1 MNAAIRKKF
10 TRYISLNVLGMIAIS
25 CYILADTYFI
35 SSAVGTLGIVALN
48 LTLPFYNFIYGLG
61 MMLGTGGGIRYSI
74 LRANNR
80 NEEAQKVF
88 TNTLILGFLI
98 SLLFVLVGLTL
109 SKQITTL
116 LGATGVVEEY
126 ASSYFRIFM
135 SFAPLFIISEILLS
149 FVRNSGA
156 PRRAMTA
163 MIIGSLMNAIMDYI
177 FIVILDMG
185 MSGAAFAT
193 ILSPAISIL
202 IYVPF
207 IMSKGNDLKL
217 VRVKLS
223 FTSLLDVS
231 HLGLT
236 VFINEFG
243 FGLVMLIFNS
253 RIMYLE
259 GDMGVAAFGIVTNIS
274 IVINAIFT
282 GIATG
287 MQPLL
292 STAYGKGNKKDIKAT
307 LQLGIIV
314 TFLTFVI
321 FYTITT
327 VFSKSIITI
336 FNNDGS
342 VELLNLAT
350 LGFYIY
356 FSAYLFNSM
365 NTIIGQYFAAIN
377 QAKLGFLI
385 SILHAGVIII
395 PLLFLFSHFWGMTGV
410 WLSFGVAEFF
420 IFGFSL
426 FLLKKNH
433 SLSILK

>member
-1 MNAAIRKKF
+1 MEATIGKKF
-10 TRYISLNVLGMIAIS
+10 TRYVSLNVLGMIAIS

-35 SSAVGTLGIVALN
+35 SSVIGTLGIVALN

-74 LRANNR
+74 LRANNQIK
-80 NEEAQKVF
+80 EAQKVF

-98 SLLFVLVGLTL
+98 SLIFVVVGLAL
-109 SKQITTL
+109 SAQITTL
-116 LGATGVVEEY
+116 LGATGTVEIY

-149 FVRNSGA
+149 FVRNNGS
-156 PRRAMTA
+156 PKRAMTA
-163 MIIGSLMNAIMDYI
+163 MIIGSLMNVIMDYI
-177 FIVILDMG
+177 FLVVLDMG
-185 MSGAAFAT
+185 MEGAAYAT
-193 ILSPAISIL
+193 ILSPAISIF
-202 IYVPF
+202 IYAPF
-207 IMSKGNDLKL
+207 ILSKKNKLKF
-217 VRVKLS
+217 VKLRLS
-223 FTSLLDVS
+223 FKSLLDVS

-253 RIMYLE
+253 RIMYLN
-259 GDMGVAAFGIVTNIS
+259 GDMGVAAFGIITNIS

-292 STAYGKGNKKDIKAT
+292 STAYGRNNKKHIRSVLK
-307 LQLGIIV
+307 LGILV
-314 TFLTFVI
+314 TFFTFVL

-327 VFSKSIITI
+327 IFSEPIINI
-336 FNNDGS
+336 FNSDGS
-342 VELLNLAT
+342 DELLKLT
-350 LGFYIY
+350 TVGFYIY

-377 QAKLGFLI
+377 QAKLGFVI
-385 SILHAGVIII
+385 SILHAGIIII
-395 PLLFLFSHFWGMTGV
+395 PLLFLFSYFWGITGA
-410 WLSFGVAEFF
+410 WLSFLIAEF
-420 IFGFSL
+420 IILGIST
-426 FLLKKNH
+426 FLLVRYH
-433 SLSILK
+433 A

>member
-1 MNAAIRKKF
+1 MEAAIRKKF
-10 TRYISLNVLGMIAIS
+10 TRYVSLNVLGMIAIS

-35 SSAVGTLGIVALN
+35 SSVIGTLGIVALN
-48 LTLPFYNFIYGLG
+48 LTLPFYNLIYGLG

-74 LRANNR
+74 LRANNQIK
-80 NEEAQKVF
+80 EAQKVF

-98 SLLFVLVGLTL
+98 SLIFVVVGLTL
-109 SKQITTL
+109 SEQITTL
-116 LGATGVVEEY
+116 LGATGTVEVY

-149 FVRNSGA
+149 FVRNNGA

-163 MIIGSLMNAIMDYI
+163 MIVGSLMNVIMDYI
-177 FIVILDMG
+177 FLVILDMG
-185 MSGAAFAT
+185 MAGAAYAT
-193 ILSPAISIL
+193 ILSPAISIF
-202 IYVPF
+202 IYLPF
-207 IMSKGNDLKL
+207 ILSKKNNLKFT
-217 VRVKLS
+217 KLRLS
-223 FTSLLDVS
+223 LKSLLDVS

-253 RIMYLE
+253 RIMYLN

-287 MQPLL
+287 MQPIL
-292 STAYGKGNKKDIKAT
+292 STAYGKDNKRHMRSILK
-307 LQLGIIV
+307 LGIIV
-314 TFLTFVI
+314 TFFTFVL
-321 FYTITT
+321 FYTVTT
-327 VFSKSIITI
+327 VFSEQIINI
-336 FNNDGS
+336 FNSDGS
-342 VELLNLAT
+342 EELLKLAT
-350 LGFYIY
+350 VGFYIY

-377 QAKLGFLI
+377 QAKLGFVI

-395 PLLFLFSHFWGMTGV
+395 PLLFLFSYFWGITGV
-410 WLSFGVAEFF
+410 WLSFVVAEFI
-420 IFGFSL
+420 IFAVSTT
-426 FLLKKNH
+426 LLVRH
-433 SLSILK
+433 HA